1 MQKEWSEA
9 IPTQPYPA
17 TLEVSLEKFKGN
29 VALYLAGYDI
39 TFNTQHHRINN
50 PLFMYMYICM
60 FDLACF
66 FLSSFS
72 SLIKNMYIHVG
83 ASQRGQG
90 RVQRPASRLVDQI
103 YDELSITGTGG
114 GGRGRGGGGGGR
126 SLRFQAARLSAL
138 QRRDGVHSSSSSS
151 SSSNRGGSM
160 KECEHESEAELRD
173 FEEYIWGEEEEDQ
186 KCDRAKFQE
195 DSETLAGGGWSGRVT
210 PSQSR
215 VPCGDQ
221 TVSHPMRPPVQA
233 VPSVPPARAQSVP
246 LATAQSVPPATAQS
260 VPPTIAQSVPSAVSS
275 GGSQSRYVH
284 VYTCIYLLSAVTY
297 IHLIAITMTGN
308 EAMLYTSIDTVL
320 TLTLFVHVY
329 I

>member
-1 MQKEWSEA
+1 
-9 IPTQPYPA
+9 
-17 TLEVSLEKFKGN
+17 
-29 VALYLAGYDI
+29 
-39 TFNTQHHRINN
+39 
-50 PLFMYMYICM
+50 MYICM

-114 GGRGRGGGGGGR
+114 GGQGRGGGGR
-126 SLRFQAARLSAL
+126 SSRFQAARLSAL
-138 QRRDGVHSSSSSS
+138 QRRDGVHSSNS
-151 SSSNRGGSM
+151 SSSNRGGM
-160 KECEHESEAELRD
+160 RECEDERD
-173 FEEYIWGEEEEDQ
+173 FEDYIWGEEEEDQ

-195 DSETLAGGGWSGRVT
+195 DSETLAGGGCSGRMT

-221 TVSHPMRPPVQA
+221 TVSRPMRPPVQA
-233 VPSVPPARAQSVP
+233 VPSVPPA
-246 LATAQSVPPATAQS
+246 TAQSVPPATSQSVPLATSQSVPLATSQSVPLATSQSVPPTIAQSVPPTIAQS

-275 GGSQSRYVH
+275 GGSQSRY

-308 EAMLYTSIDTVL
+308 EAMLYTCIDTVL